1 MDLTVSQHTT
11 ATAAGR
17 RGCRLNE
24 FGGGKGN
31 FCYPSGFSPLIWQAD
46 LSVRV
51 DGRRRER
58 KGKEEGWIFRL
69 PKTFSLSSLLP
80 SFHRRSLSFLSAAI
94 NELYQ
99 LAAAAKLASEAAE
112 MGYLLK
118 FPAAK
123 P

>member
-1 MDLTVSQHTT
+1 MEEE
-11 ATAAGR
+11 G
-17 RGCRLNE
+17 
-24 FGGGKGN
+24 
-31 FCYPSGFSPLIWQAD
+31 
-46 LSVRV
+46 
-51 DGRRRER
+51 

-99 LAAAAKLASEAAE
+99 LAAAAAAGRASEVAE
-112 MGYLLK
+112 RDGI
-118 FPAAK
+118 PAEISRCK

>member
-1 MDLTVSQHTT
+1 MEEE
-11 ATAAGR
+11 G
-17 RGCRLNE
+17 
-24 FGGGKGN
+24 
-31 FCYPSGFSPLIWQAD
+31 
-46 LSVRV
+46 
-51 DGRRRER
+51 

-99 LAAAAKLASEAAE
+99 LAAAAELASEAAE
-112 MGYLLK
+112 MGSLLK